1 MKKVI
6 VSLFVAMFVVT
17 ISSFSFSQNKVEKNL
32 DLSGH
37 HLLAI
42 KHADDIVNS
51 KSQKDEF
58 FLKNVDDIARSL
70 EKAVE
75 SREDLE
81 KSTAEK
87 NKSIAAPYFKEIEKN
102 QNFAANHIK
111 MIRDELNKKAHN
123 EKVIKEHAKKISE
136 LLNEAEKSHKE
147 LKGKLKTA
155 PKK

>member
-6 VSLFVAMFVVT
+6 VSLFVAMLVVT
-17 ISSFSFSQNKVEKNL
+17 VSSFSFSQNKVEKNL

-58 FLKNVDDIARSL
+58 FLKNVDGISKSL
-70 EKAVE
+70 EKAKK
-75 SREDLE
+75 SRVDLE
-81 KSTAEK
+81 KSMTEK
-87 NKSIAAPYFKEIEKN
+87 NKSISTPYFKEIEKN
-102 QNFAANHIK
+102 QNFAENHVK

-136 LLNEAEKSHKE
+136 LLNEAEKSHKD